1 MNDFIKN
8 LVYNGE
14 LFSISRNNK
23 HIVNYRA
30 LWETPLSSGR
40 IHLVF
45 FGEDDLQTSDVLTG
59 ETGNKFI
66 VIDTFT
72 ESVSSKPLKC
82 HVFCETE
89 IDYNNR
95 KHDKKIQEIKYW
107 IPVVASNV
115 IALAALVVTVITSI
129 N

>member
-1 MNDFIKN
+1 MNGFIKN

-30 LWETPLSSGR
+30 LWEPPLSSGK

-45 FGEDDLQTSDVLTG
+45 FGADDLRPSDVLIS
-59 ETGNKFI
+59 ETGNKFF

-82 HVFCETE
+82 HVFCEKE
-89 IDYNNR
+89 NDYNNR
-95 KHDKKIQEIKYW
+95 KH
-107 IPVVASNV
+107 
-115 IALAALVVTVITSI
+115 
-129 N
+129 